1 MTKLREFLRGRSLAE
16 FYDSG
21 WGPTALELFAAHL
34 ATYAAKGNNVLDL
47 GCGTGVVTRY
57 AADHADPD
65 ARIVGLDP
73 TPWMLEAA
81 RSNPDNADNIEWIE
95 GCGEDM
101 PFEDNS
107 FDVVL
112 CHQGWQYVTDIENTF
127 LEMKRVAKPGG
138 LVAGGV
144 WASSDNQQLSLAYL
158 EEAIGR
164 HFGTEHVPLHAWGFG
179 GLDELRKQAETAELE
194 VIGLETK
201 VFPLRFDSV
210 QHLAYTYVAG
220 AGRTDEN
227 GQIAMGLV
235 DLDDPKS
242 DKIADAFTAD
252 LEEHLQ
258 DTVTSEGVRVP
269 FASDILVARA

>member
-1 MTKLREFLRGRSLAE
+1 MTKLREFLGGRSMAE
-16 FYDSG
+16 FYDTG

-34 ATYAAKGNNVLDL
+34 AAYAAKGNNILDL

-57 AADHADPD
+57 AADHAEPH

-81 RSNPDNADNIEWIE
+81 RSNPNSADNIEWVE
-95 GCGEDM
+95 GFGEDM

-112 CHQGWQYVTDIENTF
+112 CHQGWQYVTDIESTF
-127 LEMKRVAKPGG
+127 REMKRVAKAGG

-144 WASSDNQQLSLAYL
+144 WASSDKQHMSLAYL
-158 EEAIGR
+158 EDAIGR
-164 HFGTEHVPLHAWGFG
+164 HFGSEHVPLHAWGFG
-179 GLDELRKQAETAELE
+179 GLDELRKQAEKAGFE

-201 VFPLRFDSV
+201 VFPLRFDSI
-210 QHLAYTYVAG
+210 QHLAYTNVAG

-242 DKIADAFTAD
+242 DQIADAFTAD
-252 LEEHLQ
+252 LEEHLK
-258 DTVTSEGVRVP
+258 DLVTSEGVRVP

>member
-1 MTKLREFLRGRSLAE
+1 LRGRSLAE

-21 WGPTALELFAAHL
+21 WGPTALELFAAHI
-34 ATYAAKGNNVLDL
+34 AAYAAKGKNVLDL
-47 GCGTGVVTRY
+47 GCGTGAVTRY
-57 AADHADPD
+57 AAGHANPD

-81 RSNPDNADNIEWIE
+81 RSNPNNANNIEWVE

-112 CHQGWQYVTDIENTF
+112 CHQGWQYVTDIESTF
-127 LEMKRVAKPGG
+127 REIKRVAKPGAH
-138 LVAGGV
+138 VAGGV

-158 EEAIGR
+158 EGAIGR
-164 HFGTEHVPLHAWGFG
+164 HFGAEHVPLHAWGFG

-194 VIGLETK
+194 VIGLETQ
-201 VFPLRFDSV
+201 VFPWRFDSI
-210 QHLAYTYVAG
+210 QHLAYTHVAG

-242 DKIADAFTAD
+242 DQIADAFTAD

-258 DTVTSEGVRVP
+258 DTVTSEGLRVP

>member
-1 MTKLREFLRGRSLAE
+1 MTKLREFLAGRSMAE
-16 FYDSG
+16 FYDTG
-21 WGPTALELFAAHL
+21 WGPTALELFAANL
-34 ATYAAKGNNVLDL
+34 AEYAAAGNNVLDL
-47 GCGTGVVTRY
+47 GCGTGMVARY
-57 AADHADPD
+57 AADHTGPD

-81 RSNPDNADNIEWIE
+81 RSNPNNADNIEWVE

-101 PFEDNS
+101 PFDDNS

-112 CHQGWQYVTDIENTF
+112 CHQGWQYVTDIESTF
-127 LEMKRVAKPGG
+127 REMKRVAMAGG

-144 WASSDNQQLSLAYL
+144 WASSDQHPSVAKL
-158 EEAIGR
+158 EDAIGR
-164 HFGTEHVPLHAWGFG
+164 HFGSEHVPMHAWNFG
-179 GLDELRKQAETAELE
+179 GLDELRKQAEKAGFE
-194 VIGLETK
+194 VIRLETK
-201 VFPLRFDSV
+201 EFPWRFDSI
-210 QHLAYTYVAG
+210 QHLAYTHVAG

-242 DKIADAFTAD
+242 DQIADAFTAD
-252 LEEHLQ
+252 LKEYLKDLE
-258 DTVTSEGVRVP
+258 TSEGVRLP

>member
-1 MTKLREFLRGRSLAE
+1 MTKLREFLGGRSMAE

-21 WGPTALELFAAHL
+21 WGPTALDMFAADL
-34 ATYAAKGNNVLDL
+34 SENAAGGNNVLDL

-57 AADHADPD
+57 AASHTGPD

-73 TPWMLEAA
+73 TPFMLEAA
-81 RSNPDNADNIEWIE
+81 RSNSNNADNIEWVE

-112 CHQGWQYVTDIENTF
+112 CHQGWQYVTDIESTF
-127 LEMKRVAKPGG
+127 REMKRVAMAGG

-144 WASSDNQQLSLAYL
+144 WAGSDKQSSIAYL
-158 EEAIGR
+158 EDATGR
-164 HFGTEHVPLHAWGFG
+164 YFGSEHVPLHAWNFG
-179 GLDELRKQAETAELE
+179 GLDELQKQAEKAGFE
-194 VIGLETK
+194 VTSLETK
-201 VFPLRFDSV
+201 VLDWRFDSF
-210 QHLAYTYVAG
+210 QHLAYTMVAG

-227 GQIAMGLV
+227 GQLAMGLV

-242 DKIADAFTAD
+242 DQIADAFTAD
-252 LEEHLQ
+252 LEEHLKELE
-258 DTVTSEGVRVP
+258 TPEGLRVP
-269 FASDILVARA
+269 FGSDILVARA